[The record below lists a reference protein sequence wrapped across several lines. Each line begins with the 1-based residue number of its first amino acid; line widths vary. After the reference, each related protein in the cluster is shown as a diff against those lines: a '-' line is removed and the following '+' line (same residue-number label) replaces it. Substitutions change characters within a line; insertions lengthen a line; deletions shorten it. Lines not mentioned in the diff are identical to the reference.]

1 MVNKAATAM
10 GNKDHLRKQ
19 KKIQG
24 VFTNYGGALSNNSGE
39 GQGSSLIEIQKTGGS
54 ANRMFSN
61 NGSVNSD
68 GSKNGHQKQRIVG
81 TDQTAHP

>member
-39 GQGSSLIEIQKTGGS
+39 GQGSSLIEI
-54 ANRMFSN
+54 
-61 NGSVNSD
+61 
-68 GSKNGHQKQRIVG
+68 
-81 TDQTAHP
+81 